1 MGGASSVTPSPSP
14 AQAADWS
21 PRPLTV
27 PQLPRA
33 LDRLGPSL
41 STRLGA
47 SIPVPGLSASGRVPA
62 ARTCPRGRSAAATAR
77 PQPPPHAELAADLPL
92 TAVRVK
98 LFLRALGPWHFGPVS
113 PSWSA
118 SPRGD
123 LQPRHHGAGP
133 GQRAPQ
139 PPWPWSPAAAT
150 AGPRALGRRPRPQ
163 PGSSE
168 LLYAAGRGTAAA
180 DQRERPVQ
188 RRV

>member
-14 AQAADWS
+14 AQAAGWS

-33 LDRLGPSL
+33 LDLLRPSL

-118 SPRGD
+118 SPRG
-123 LQPRHHGAGP
+123 GSA
-133 GQRAPQ
+133 APA
-139 PPWPWSPAAAT
+139 PWS
-150 AGPRALGRRPRPQ
+150 GPRAASAAAPLALESRGRHRGATRPRP
-163 PGSSE
+163 PPPPPTR
-168 LLYAAGRGTAAA
+168 LL
-180 DQRERPVQ
+180 
-188 RRV
+188 